1 MKKAKLMHWRN
12 HWRNPGLDGGRAG
25 FWSLPG
31 TRCGTVMTISF
42 HKCKWSVSFK
52 FSIAFHLAF
61 NIPLTSNDSN
71 ILKWILLWMNEW
83 MNTFSSKSA
92 PTAFRYRKK
101 LSFRRNLCYLVASF
115 HLLSKVLLL
124 QRDFTESGL

>member
-1 MKKAKLMHWRN
+1 MKKAKLM

-25 FWSLPG
+25 FWALPG
-31 TRCGTVMTISF
+31 TTGGTGMTISF
-42 HKCKWSVSFK
+42 HKCKWSVSFQ

-71 ILKWILLWMNEW
+71 MLKWILH
-83 MNTFSSKSA
+83 SVQSA

-101 LSFRRNLCYLVASF
+101 LSFRRNL
-115 HLLSKVLLL
+115 
-124 QRDFTESGL
+124 R